1 MNKKKHSKKA
11 KRIVVTLSS
20 RDYEKLSAIACRDK
34 ATRPVVAKRL
44 IKSQLAAIVIEKQQ
58 KVVANQLGLFDSVQI
73 DILGG
78 TSKVVGAPA
87 GSEAPVELRTRAK

>member
-1 MNKKKHSKKA
+1 MQRRWNAMYSLDMKKNKKNSKKA

-20 RDYEKLSAIACRDK
+20 RDYEKLSEIAHRDK

-44 IKSQLAAIVIEKQQ
+44 IRSQLAIIAIEKQQ
-58 KVVANQLGLFDSVQI
+58 KVAANQLGLFDVVQL

-78 TSKVVGAPA
+78 MTK
-87 GSEAPVELRTRAK
+87 TQ

>member
-1 MNKKKHSKKA
+1 MQKKKKKNKP

-20 RDYEKLSAIACRDK
+20 RDYEKLSEIARRDK

-44 IKSQLAAIVIEKQQ
+44 IRSQLAAIVIEKQQ
-58 KVVANQLGLFDSVQI
+58 KAVANQLGLFDVVQI

-78 TSKVVGAPA
+78 TSKI
-87 GSEAPVELRTRAK
+87 EN

>member
-1 MNKKKHSKKA
+1 MLKKKKKNKP

-20 RDYEKLSAIACRDK
+20 RDYDKLTDIARRDK

-44 IKSQLAAIVIEKQQ
+44 IRSQLAAIVIEKQQ
-58 KVVANQLGLFDSVQI
+58 KAVANQLGLFDSVQI

-78 TSKVVGAPA
+78 TSKV
-87 GSEAPVELRTRAK
+87 K

>member
-1 MNKKKHSKKA
+1 MNKKKKNSKKA

-20 RDYEKLSAIACRDK
+20 RDYEKLSEIARRDK
-34 ATRPVVAKRL
+34 ATRPVIAKRL
-44 IKSQLAAIVIEKQQ
+44 IRNQLATITIEKQQ

-78 TSKVVGAPA
+78 TSKVN
-87 GSEAPVELRTRAK
+87 

>member
-1 MNKKKHSKKA
+1 MNKKKKNSKKA

-20 RDYEKLSAIACRDK
+20 RDYEKLSEIARRDK
-34 ATRPVVAKRL
+34 ATRPVIAKRL
-44 IKSQLAAIVIEKQQ
+44 IRNQLASITIEKQQ

-78 TSKVVGAPA
+78 TSKVN
-87 GSEAPVELRTRAK
+87 